1 MIRLLLLVAVL
12 FVGAQASA
20 LELKGVFTQGTLIT
34 GKVAPGSSVLL
45 DGVPLLVLPDGS
57 FVFGLPRDAKSN
69 ALLSVRR
76 KDGSVAQRKLE
87 IRKRNYRIQRIDGLL
102 KRKVTPKKRDYKR
115 IAREQKLLN
124 AVRHRVTQIVDFKN
138 GFVWPARGRISGVY
152 GSQRILNGKPRA
164 PHLGVDIAAPSGA
177 PIIAASDGVVSL
189 THEGMFFTG
198 KTIQIDHGLGVGTI
212 YIHLSKVLVKEGQR
226 VRKGELIGRVGKT
239 GRATGPHLHWGLT
252 WKTMRLDPS
261 LLVGPMPKVQKK
273 RP

>member
-1 MIRLLLLVAVL
+1 VIRPLLLSAALI
-12 FVGAQASA
+12 VGGQAIA
-20 LELKGVFTQGTLIT
+20 LEFKGPFTQGALIT
-34 GKVAPGSSVLL
+34 GKTSPGSSVLL
-45 DGVPLLVLPDGS
+45 NGVPLSVLPNGS
-57 FVFGLPRDAKSN
+57 FVFGLPRDAKAN
-69 ALLSVRR
+69 ALLSVHL
-76 KDGSVAQRKLE
+76 KDGSVAQRILK
-87 IRKRNYRIQRIDGLL
+87 IGKRNFKVQHIDGLPN
-102 KRKVTPKKRDYKR
+102 RKVTPKKRDYKR

-124 AVRHRVTQIVDFKN
+124 AARQRVTQVIDFKN
-138 GFVWPARGRISGVY
+138 GFIWPARGRISGVY

-189 THEGMFFTG
+189 THEDMFFTG

-261 LLVGPMPKVQKK
+261 LLVGPMPKAQKI
-273 RP
+273 RR

>member
-12 FVGAQASA
+12 FVGGQASA
-20 LELKGVFTQGTLIT
+20 LELKGAFTQGSLIT
-34 GKVAPGSSVLL
+34 GKVPPGSSVLL
-45 DGVPLLVLPDGS
+45 DGVPVPTLPDGN
-57 FVFGLPRDAKSN
+57 FVFGLPRDAKAK
-69 ALLSVRR
+69 ALVSVRH
-76 KDGSVAQRKLE
+76 KDGRVAQRKLK
-87 IRKRNYRIQRIDGLL
+87 IRKRNYRIQRIDGLP
-102 KRKVTPKKRDYKR
+102 KRKVAPKKRDYKR
-115 IAREQKLLN
+115 IAREQKRLN
-124 AVRHRVTQIVDFKN
+124 AARHRVTQVVDFKN

-164 PHLGVDIAAPSGA
+164 PHLGVDIAAPTGA
-177 PIIAASDGVVSL
+177 PVVAASAGVVSL

-226 VRKGELIGRVGKT
+226 VRKGELIGRIGKT

-261 LLVGPMPKVQKK
+261 LLVGPMPKAAKT
-273 RP
+273 RR

>member
-1 MIRLLLLVAVL
+1 VIGLLLLTAALV
-12 FVGAQASA
+12 VGGQAIA
-20 LELKGVFTQGTLIT
+20 LELKGPFTQGALIT
-34 GKVAPGSSVLL
+34 GKVSPGSSVLL
-45 DGVPLLVLPDGS
+45 DGVSLSTLPDGS
-57 FVFGLPRDAKSN
+57 FVFGLARDAKPK
-69 ALLSVRR
+69 ALLSVQG
-76 KDGSVAQRKLE
+76 KDGNVAQRTLK
-87 IRKRNYRIQRIDGLL
+87 IRKRNYKIQRIDGLP
-102 KRKVTPKKRDYKR
+102 KRKVSPKKRDYKR

-124 AVRHRVTQIVDFKN
+124 VARYRITRVVDFKN

-177 PIIAASDGVVSL
+177 PVIAASGGVVSL
-189 THEGMFFTG
+189 THKGMFFTG

-212 YIHLSKVLVKEGQR
+212 YIHLSNILVKEGQR

-261 LLVGPMPKVQKK
+261 LLVGPMPKVPKK
-273 RP
+273 RR

>member
-45 DGVPLLVLPDGS
+45 DGVPLLALPDGS

-76 KDGSVAQRKLE
+76 KDGSVAQRKLK
-87 IRKRNYRIQRIDGLL
+87 IRKRNYRIQRIDGLP

-239 GRATGPHLHWGLT
+239 GRVTGPHLHWGLT

-261 LLVGPMPKVQKK
+261 LLVGPMPKAQKK